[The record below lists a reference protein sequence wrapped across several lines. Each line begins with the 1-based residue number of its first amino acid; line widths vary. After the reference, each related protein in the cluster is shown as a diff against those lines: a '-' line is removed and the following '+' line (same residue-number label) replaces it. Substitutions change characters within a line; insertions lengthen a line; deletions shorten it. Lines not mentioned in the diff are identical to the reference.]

1 MEYTTIIIEA
11 ADTLQYGFLA
21 GLGAKMLPSLIG
33 GIGSL
38 FGKKKRKQEFNASKG
53 AYDQAKQSYK
63 DFDFKNL
70 YSDLENPFEDLRVS
84 TEAAEFQSQQSQQGL
99 AQSLDA
105 LRGAGGGTGAAAV
118 AQAMAQQQAKT
129 QQQIAAG
136 ISKQE
141 VANERLAAQGQFQMQ
156 SQEAKAGMD
165 IQGKE
170 FDRESTIFGMEQQN
184 YAAALEAKAKQREAG
199 AQGLGALGAGIL
211 GGYANK
217 EGAKGLGGVLGA
229 VGGFL
234 GLKTG

>member
-105 LRGAGGGTGAAAV
+105 LRGAGGGTGAAAI

-129 QQQIAAG
+129 QQQIAAD

-184 YAAALEAKAKQREAG
+184 YAAALEAKAKQRQAG
-199 AQGLGALGAGIL
+199 AAGLGALGVGIL
-211 GGYANK
+211 GGKANQ
-217 EGAKGLGGVLGA
+217 EGGGGVLGA
-229 VGGFL
+229 IGGFL

>member
-1 MEYTTIIIEA
+1 MIEYTTIVVEA
-11 ADTLQYGFLA
+11 ADTLQYGVLA
-21 GLGAKMLPSLIG
+21 GLGLKMLPSLIG
-33 GIGSL
+33 GIGGL

-53 AYDQAKQSYK
+53 AYNQAKQSYK
-63 DFDFKNL
+63 DFEFENL
-70 YSDLENPFEDLRVS
+70 YSNLENPFEDLRVS

-105 LRGAGGGTGAAAV
+105 LRGAGGGTGAAAI

-129 QQQIAAG
+129 QQQIAAD

-156 SQEAKAGMD
+156 SQEAKAGMS

-184 YAAALEAKAKQREAG
+184 YAAALEARAKQREAG
-199 AQGLGALGAGIL
+199 SKGLGALGA
-211 GGYANK
+211 
-217 EGAKGLGGVLGA
+217 V
-229 VGGFL
+229 VGGGLL
-234 GLKTG
+234 GKGTFGENLTEMFTG

>member
-1 MEYTTIIIEA
+1 
-11 ADTLQYGFLA
+11 
-21 GLGAKMLPSLIG
+21 
-33 GIGSL
+33 
-38 FGKKKRKQEFNASKG
+38 
-53 AYDQAKQSYK
+53 
-63 DFDFKNL
+63 
-70 YSDLENPFEDLRVS
+70 VS

-105 LRGAGGGTGAAAV
+105 LRGAGGGTGAAAI

-129 QQQIAAG
+129 QQQIAAD

-199 AQGLGALGAGIL
+199 AKGLGALGA
-211 GGYANK
+211 
-217 EGAKGLGGVLGA
+217 V
-229 VGGFL
+229 VGGGIF
-234 GLKTG
+234 GGKGSFGKNIGAMFGFGD

>member
-1 MEYTTIIIEA
+1 MIEYTTIVVEA

-21 GLGAKMLPSLIG
+21 GLGMKLLPSLIG
-33 GIGSL
+33 GVGSL
-38 FGKKKRKQEFNASKG
+38 FGKKKRNQEFGATKG

-63 DFDFKNL
+63 NFEFENL
-70 YSDLENPFEDLRVS
+70 YSNLENPFEDLRVS

-105 LRGAGGGTGAAAV
+105 LRGAGGGTGAAAI

-129 QQQIAAG
+129 QQQIAAD

-199 AQGLGALGAGIL
+199 AKGLGALGVVAG
-211 GGYANK
+211 GGLANIGK
-217 EGAKGLGGVLGA
+217 E
-229 VGGFL
+229 GGFL
-234 GLKTG
+234 GGVANMFKNS

>member
-1 MEYTTIIIEA
+1 MIEYTTIIVEA
-11 ADTLQYGFLA
+11 ADTLQYGILA
-21 GLGAKMLPSLIG
+21 GLGMKLLPSLIG

-38 FGKKKRKQEFNASKG
+38 FGKKKRNKEFGATKG

-63 DFDFKNL
+63 DFSFENL
-70 YSDLENPFEDLRVS
+70 YTNLENPFEDLRVS

-141 VANERLAAQGQFQMQ
+141 VANERIAAQGQFQMQ

-165 IQGKE
+165 IQKQE
-170 FDRESTIFGMEQQN
+170 FGRESTIFGMEQQN
-184 YAAALEAKAKQREAG
+184 YAAALEAQAKQREAG
-199 AQGLGALGAGIL
+199 SGALGALGTIV
-211 GGYANK
+211 GGAIFGG
-217 EGAKGLGGVLGA
+217 EGA
-229 VGGFL
+229 
-234 GLKTG
+234 LKSMFS

>member
-1 MEYTTIIIEA
+1 MIEYTTIVVEA

-21 GLGAKMLPSLIG
+21 GLGLKLLPSLIG
-33 GIGSL
+33 GVGSL
-38 FGKKKRKQEFNASKG
+38 FGKKKRNKEFGAAKG

-63 DFDFKNL
+63 DFDFENL
-70 YSDLENPFEDLRVS
+70 YSNLKNPFEDLRVS

-141 VANERLAAQGQFQMQ
+141 VANERMAAQGQFQMQ

-184 YAAALEAKAKQREAG
+184 YAAALEAQAKQREAG
-199 AQGLGALGAGIL
+199 SGALGALGTIAGGAIF
-211 GGYANK
+211 GG
-217 EGAKGLGGVLGA
+217 EGA
-229 VGGFL
+229 
-234 GLKTG
+234 LKSMFS

>member
-1 MEYTTIIIEA
+1 MIEYTTIVVEA

-21 GLGAKMLPSLIG
+21 GLGLKLLPSLIG
-33 GIGSL
+33 GVGSL
-38 FGKKKRKQEFNASKG
+38 FGKKKRNKEFGAAKG
-53 AYDQAKQSYK
+53 AYNQAKQSYK
-63 DFDFKNL
+63 DFDFENL
-70 YSDLENPFEDLRVS
+70 YSNLENPFEDLRVS

-105 LRGAGGGTGAAAV
+105 LRGAGGGTGAAAI

-141 VANERLAAQGQFQMQ
+141 VANERMAAQGQFQMQ

-184 YAAALEAKAKQREAG
+184 YAAALEAQAKQREAG
-199 AQGLGALGAGIL
+199 SGALGALGTIAGGAIF
-211 GGYANK
+211 GG
-217 EGAKGLGGVLGA
+217 EGA
-229 VGGFL
+229 
-234 GLKTG
+234 LKSMFS

>member
-38 FGKKKRKQEFNASKG
+38 FGKKKRKKEFNNAKG

-63 DFDFKNL
+63 DFDFENL

-129 QQQIAAG
+129 QQQIAAD

-199 AQGLGALGAGIL
+199 SKALGALGGLAAGGL
-211 GGYANK
+211 SSKLSGGTFFGGIAKMFGAN
-217 EGAKGLGGVLGA
+217 
-229 VGGFL
+229 
-234 GLKTG
+234 

>member
-199 AQGLGALGAGIL
+199 SKALGALGGLAAGGL
-211 GGYANK
+211 SSKLSGGTFFGGIAKMFGAN
-217 EGAKGLGGVLGA
+217 
-229 VGGFL
+229 
-234 GLKTG
+234 

>member
-1 MEYTTIIIEA
+1 MIEYTTIVVEA

-21 GLGAKMLPSLIG
+21 GLGLKLLPSLIG
-33 GIGSL
+33 GVGSL
-38 FGKKKRKQEFNASKG
+38 FGKKKRNKEFGAAKG
-53 AYDQAKQSYK
+53 AYNQAKQSYK
-63 DFDFKNL
+63 DFDFENL
-70 YSDLENPFEDLRVS
+70 YSNLENPFEDLRVS

-105 LRGAGGGTGAAAV
+105 LRGAGGGTGAAAI

-129 QQQIAAG
+129 QQQIAAD

-141 VANERLAAQGQFQMQ
+141 VANERMAAQGQFQIQ

-184 YAAALEAKAKQREAG
+184 YAAALEAQAKQREAG
-199 AQGLGALGAGIL
+199 SGALGALGTIAGGAIF
-211 GGYANK
+211 GG
-217 EGAKGLGGVLGA
+217 EGA
-229 VGGFL
+229 
-234 GLKTG
+234 LKSMFS

>member
-1 MEYTTIIIEA
+1 MEYTTIIVEA

-21 GLGAKMLPSLIG
+21 GLGMKLLPSLISG
-33 GIGSL
+33 VGSL
-38 FGKKKRKQEFNASKG
+38 FGKKKRKQEFDTSKG

-84 TEAAEFQSQQSQQGL
+84 TEAAEFQSQQVQQGL

-105 LRGAGGGTGAAAV
+105 LRGAGGGTGAAAI

-129 QQQIAAG
+129 QQQIAAD

-141 VANERLAAQGQFQMQ
+141 VANERLAAQGQFSMQ

-165 IQGKE
+165 IQKQE
-170 FDRESTIFGMEQQN
+170 FGRESTIFGMEQQN
-184 YAAALEAKAKQREAG
+184 YAAALEARAKQRQAG
-199 AQGLGALGAGIL
+199 SKGLGALAGTVA
-211 GGYANK
+211 GGIFGG
-217 EGAKGLGGVLGA
+217 EGNFFKNIGKM
-229 VGGFL
+229 F
-234 GLKTG
+234 TG

>member
-38 FGKKKRKQEFNASKG
+38 FGKKKRKKEFNNAKG

-63 DFDFKNL
+63 DFDFENL

-199 AQGLGALGAGIL
+199 SKALGALGGLAAGGL
-211 GGYANK
+211 SSKLSGGTFFGGIAKMFGAN
-217 EGAKGLGGVLGA
+217 
-229 VGGFL
+229 
-234 GLKTG
+234 

>member
-21 GLGAKMLPSLIG
+21 GLGAKLLPSLIG
-33 GIGSL
+33 GIGSM
-38 FGKKKRKQEFNASKG
+38 FGARKRKQEFNASKS
-53 AYDQAKQSYK
+53 AYNQAMQSYK
-63 DFDFKNL
+63 DFEFENL
-70 YSDLENPFEDLRVS
+70 YSNLENPFEDLRVS
-84 TEAAEFQSQQSQQGL
+84 TEAAEFQSQQVQQGL

-105 LRGAGGGTGAAAV
+105 LRGAGGGTGAAAI
-118 AQAMAQQQAKT
+118 AQAMAQQQART
-129 QQQIAAG
+129 QQQIAAD

-141 VANERLAAQGQFQMQ
+141 IANERLAAQGQFQMQ

-199 AQGLGALGAGIL
+199 AKGLGALGVVAG
-211 GGYANK
+211 GGLANIGK
-217 EGAKGLGGVLGA
+217 E
-229 VGGFL
+229 GGFL
-234 GLKTG
+234 GGVANMFKNS

>member
-1 MEYTTIIIEA
+1 MIEYTTIIVEA
-11 ADTLQYGFLA
+11 ADTLQYGILA
-21 GLGAKMLPSLIG
+21 GLGMKLLPSLIG

-38 FGKKKRKQEFNASKG
+38 FGKKKRNKEFGATKG

-63 DFDFKNL
+63 DFSFENL
-70 YSDLENPFEDLRVS
+70 YTNLENPFEDLRVS

-141 VANERLAAQGQFQMQ
+141 VANERIAAQGQFQMQ

-165 IQGKE
+165 IQKQE
-170 FDRESTIFGMEQQN
+170 FGRESTIFGMEQQN
-184 YAAALEAKAKQREAG
+184 YAAALEAQAKQREAG
-199 AQGLGALGAGIL
+199 SGALGALGTIAGGAIF
-211 GGYANK
+211 GG
-217 EGAKGLGGVLGA
+217 EGA
-229 VGGFL
+229 
-234 GLKTG
+234 LKSMFS

>member
-1 MEYTTIIIEA
+1 MIEYTTIIVET
-11 ADTLQYGFLA
+11 ADTMQYGILA
-21 GLGAKMLPSLIG
+21 GLGLKLLPSLIG
-33 GIGSL
+33 GVGSL
-38 FGKKKRKQEFNASKG
+38 FGKKKRKQEFNNAKG
-53 AYDQAKQSYK
+53 AYDEAKQSYK

-165 IQGKE
+165 IQGKQ

-184 YAAALEAKAKQREAG
+184 YAAALELKAKQREAG
-199 AQGLGALGAGIL
+199 SKGLGALGAI
-211 GGYANK
+211 
-217 EGAKGLGGVLGA
+217 
-229 VGGFL
+229 VGGGLL
-234 GLKTG
+234 GEGTFGENVGKMLTG